1 MYTLHLCYSEALPFF
16 LLLVDLSK
24 ACALA
29 KFALSAKS
37 KDDVRDNIAKGMA
50 VLGPQMTL
58 DAVVESL
65 AIGVGMISGGF
76 CVQYS
81 IDPHDPNPY
90 NSVDQLHISVT

>member
-1 MYTLHLCYSEALPFF
+1 MLSPFLLYSEALPFF

-29 KFALSAKS
+29 RFALSAKT
-37 KDDVRDNIAKGMA
+37 KDDVCHNIAKGMS

-65 AIGVGMISGGF
+65 AIGVGMISGRPLDHMLDTLDNA
-76 CVQYS
+76 VQT
-81 IDPHDPNPY
+81 I
-90 NSVDQLHISVT
+90 

>member
-1 MYTLHLCYSEALPFF
+1 MYVFMYVPSRYSEALPFF

-65 AIGVGMISGGF
+65 AIGVGMISGELF
-76 CVQYS
+76 SLLATTVFSYPSYS
-81 IDPHDPNPY
+81 
-90 NSVDQLHISVT
+90 